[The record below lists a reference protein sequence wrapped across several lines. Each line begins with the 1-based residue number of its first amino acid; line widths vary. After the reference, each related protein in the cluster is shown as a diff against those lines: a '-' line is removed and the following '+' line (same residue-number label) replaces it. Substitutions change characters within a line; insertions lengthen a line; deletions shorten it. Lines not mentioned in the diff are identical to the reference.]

1 MKENQTGGPCL
12 EYVLSETIGRGR
24 VFLFFFFNSL
34 LQIKGTA
41 ILPLLTIDIENDER
55 SFGFTLAF
63 HHEIKVLS
71 L

>member
-1 MKENQTGGPCL
+1 M
-12 EYVLSETIGRGR
+12 
-24 VFLFFFFNSL
+24 FFFNSF

-41 ILPLLTIDIENDER
+41 ILPLLTIDTENDER

-63 HHEIKVLS
+63 HREIKVLS